1 MAATLTDRDKEIILM
16 CDSQV
21 GMLIDK
27 KAPDHVI
34 LTTLMDLI
42 PDAKCLMNSICEK
55 QLDLYCKEYTNF
67 NYFLQLIAH
76 L

>member
-1 MAATLTDRDKEIILM
+1 MAATLTDRDQEIIRI
-16 CDSQV
+16 CDLQV
-21 GMLIDK
+21 GRLIDNH
-27 KAPDHVI
+27 APDHLI
-34 LTTLMDLI
+34 INTLMDWI

-55 QLDLYCKEYTNF
+55 QLELYCKEYPNF

>member
-1 MAATLTDRDKEIILM
+1 MAVTLTDKDQEIIRLI
-16 CDSQV
+16 DAQV
-21 GMLIDK
+21 GQLIDK
-27 KAPDHVI
+27 NAPDHLI
-34 LTTLMDLI
+34 ISTLIDWI

-55 QLDLYCKEYTNF
+55 QLDLYCKEYLNF